1 MREHVSPEQKLLNC
15 LFGKIKNKIKKK
27 NHPLISPSAFSI
39 PRTSPPTG
47 RQTGN
52 EIMGYG
58 KTWRKKKFPVYT
70 SVYWNAIRIIII
82 FCRIHPGYSYLLLS
96 WLEIAR
102 SVLYVS
108 VWRMLSEIMYVFLF
122 YLFILI
128 SFGFIYFWRGVCCY
142 FVSFLSEVQK
152 KKKSVPNK
160 FRFFDILMKFSNCHC
175 I

>member
-27 NHPLISPSAFSI
+27 IIHSYSPSAFSI

-128 SFGFIYFWRGVCCY
+128 SFGFIYFWRGCAVILY
-142 FVSFLSEVQK
+142 HFYRKFRK
-152 KKKSVPNK
+152 KKKKEFQTNSG
-160 FRFFDILMKFSNCHC
+160 FLTF
-175 I
+175 